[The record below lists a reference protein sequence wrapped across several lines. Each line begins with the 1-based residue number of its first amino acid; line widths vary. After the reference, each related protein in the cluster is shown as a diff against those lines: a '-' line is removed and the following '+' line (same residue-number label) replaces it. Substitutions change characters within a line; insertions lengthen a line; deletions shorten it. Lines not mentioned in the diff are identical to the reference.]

1 MTNAVIS
8 DPSRLVPAPVSGPD
22 LLLGRRFR
30 VALGATLFL
39 FAGLGLAA
47 AFVPVGGAV
56 IGSGQLGASSRVKEI
71 AHPTGGT
78 VAAILVHNGQHVRK
92 GQLLVRLD
100 AQVAETEAGFAAL
113 SVDQML
119 ARKARLE
126 AEQSGASAIAFPAAL
141 RMRADADARQAMV
154 EESRMF
160 AIRRQEEAGM
170 IAQLRARIG
179 QYQQQ
184 VEGYRAQIAAL
195 RQQSAL
201 IGPEREALQ
210 GLYEKRLVTLNRLNQ
225 LERTA
230 VDLNGSVGALE
241 AQIAGIRAR
250 MGETR
255 EQMMQIAQSR
265 RAEAGTQLAALNS
278 ELNQSRIRS
287 ASARDSY
294 DRTSIRAPHA
304 GVVENLSVTTVGGVV
319 RPAQEIMRIVPSDDA
334 LVIEGGIGLADIE
347 QVKTG
352 QAARVRL
359 TAVRASA
366 TPELTGTVTY
376 VGTDPL
382 TDAETKRGYFP
393 VRIALVPADAARE
406 QARLRTGMPVEL
418 FIETGDRSL
427 FSYISRP
434 LRDQFVRAFRDD

>member
-1 MTNAVIS
+1 MTSAVFSNPSIP
-8 DPSRLVPAPVSGPD
+8 DPSPDAAPD

-30 VALGATLFL
+30 VALGLTLSL

-56 IGSGQLGASSRVKEI
+56 IGSGQLGAASRVKEI
-71 AHPTGGT
+71 AHPAGGT
-78 VAAILVHNGQHVRK
+78 VAAILVRNGQHVRK
-92 GQLLVRLD
+92 GQVLVRLD
-100 AQVAETEAGFAAL
+100 DQVAQTEAGFSAL

-126 AEQSGASAIAFPAAL
+126 AEQLGASAIGFPAAL
-141 RMRADADARQAMV
+141 RARTDAEARQAMA
-154 EESRMF
+154 EENRMF
-160 AIRRQEEAGM
+160 AIRRREEAGM

-179 QYQQQ
+179 QYQRQI
-184 VEGYRAQIAAL
+184 EGYRAQIAAL

-201 IGPEREALQ
+201 IGPEREALK

-241 AQIAGIRAR
+241 AQIAGIGAR
-250 MGETR
+250 MSETR
-255 EQMMQIAQSR
+255 EQMMQIVQSR
-265 RAEAGTQLAALNS
+265 RAEAGAQLAALNS

-294 DRTSIRAPHA
+294 DRASIRAPHA

-319 RPAQEIMRIVPSDDA
+319 RPAQEIMRIVPSDDT
-334 LVIEGGIGLADIE
+334 LVIEGGIALADIE
-347 QVKTG
+347 QVRTG

-366 TPELTGTVTY
+366 TPELGGVVIY
-376 VGTDPL
+376 AGTDPL
-382 TDAETKRGYFP
+382 TDAETKRSYFP
-393 VRIALVPADAARE
+393 VRIALAPADAARE
-406 QARLRTGMPVEL
+406 KARLRTGMPVEL